1 MTTFSIPRSNI
12 FHSRDASFLPDILR
26 ETNGRGVDVLL
37 NSLSGELLHASWK
50 CIAPRGKVRISPA
63 TRYFDGADFMQMV
76 EIGRRDFNG
85 RAQLSMDLFEAN
97 RSFIG
102 VNLASLADMYHQ

>member
-1 MTTFSIPRSNI
+1 
-12 FHSRDASFLPDILR
+12 
-26 ETNGRGVDVLL
+26 
-37 NSLSGELLHASWK
+37 
-50 CIAPRGKVRISPA
+50 
-63 TRYFDGADFMQMV
+63 MV

-102 VNLASLADMYHQ
+102 VNLASLADIYHQ